1 MSTLYFLRQPF
12 TNDPKDTW
20 RIASGRAFDLMP
32 EADRMAVVSAADLA
46 AAQQEIAR
54 LRAALVS
61 AKHDLTYAIFNLT
74 DGKKVEDLDPR
85 VVESTCPT
93 KSGLIGLR
101 TIQEALAKP

>member
-54 LRAALVS
+54 LRGALGV
-61 AKHDLTYAIFNLT
+61 
-74 DGKKVEDLDPR
+74 
-85 VVESTCPT
+85 
-93 KSGLIGLR
+93 LR
-101 TIQEALAKP
+101 TALEKIADAETTVFDEDEQQELTVAMDEDEMASVARLALETAL